1 MVYGRSEY
9 PNLQAELR
17 LRNAPA
23 TLLTSLTRKG
33 TASTAFR
40 TRQTHRRLPPRLR
53 DAADLGLPSNNDA
66 ASNLSRGNLSAL
78 EKGDDDDSCDN
89 SDDDATSQVHDDM
102 AHMDDI
108 LLATQSHHHDELSVA
123 RTAALSPHAAS
134 TVPPRL
140 HESNSC
146 TLANAREKALK
157 GSSCLSHSQSE
168 PTLPSRCLDHRTNVS
183 NATPVMI
190 LGHGRLRVRYARRK
204 CSSNPSQ
211 LRRLPAF
218 LPAAAAVIPP
228 LEEDNET
235 GFFLTEMD
243 LDSAYV
249 PLAKG
254 LALGAYQLY
263 GQCHIDAALTTFRS
277 VLRAAEELDDIVL
290 QALVCHHMGTAE
302 KDAGDLSASR
312 ASHTKCIQ
320 LAQSVHH
327 AKLQGRGFKGLGV
340 VCVSSQ
346 QYSAAYDYHVKCM
359 VIATSESDHELASRT
374 HANLGNV
381 FAAKRQYVDAIASH
395 TNDLSLSTQLDSY
408 VGMARAHRNLALVYA
423 KMNDV
428 AQQRHHE
435 AEAAAKGP
443 MPFLHDMTHHAHDV
457 VGNLYCQATVGT
469 AMAKVAG
476 QFIEELVRDLK

>member
-33 TASTAFR
+33 TALTAFR

-89 SDDDATSQVHDDM
+89 TSQVHDDM
-102 AHMDDI
+102 PQMDDI
-108 LLATQSHHHDELSVA
+108 LLTTQSHHHDELS
-123 RTAALSPHAAS
+123 RGRSFMQPS
-134 TVPPRL
+134 
-140 HESNSC
+140 
-146 TLANAREKALK
+146 LK
-157 GSSCLSHSQSE
+157 DGLRS
-168 PTLPSRCLDHRTNVS
+168 
-183 NATPVMI
+183 
-190 LGHGRLRVRYARRK
+190 GHGRLRVRYARRK

-218 LPAAAAVIPP
+218 LPAAAAVIPH

-263 GQCHIDAALTTFRS
+263 GQGHIDAALTTFRS

-359 VIATSESDHELASRT
+359 AIATSESDHELASRT